1 MTPESPG
8 ESGPAPGLSPD
19 DLLAVLPRLTRLNSA
34 FTKGRLVDRAA
45 READPSLDRPAVGVL
60 VSLLAAGEPLR
71 IGEIADRMQVVGPHV
86 TRQVQALEKR
96 RLVRRIAD
104 PLDRRASLIEP
115 TEAGNEAA
123 HRYVATLL
131 GWFAEVL
138 ADWPRQDRDDLLR
151 LLARF
156 ADDVAARLALPE
168 EEEGAGAS

>member
-8 ESGPAPGLSPD
+8 EPGPAPGLSPD
-19 DLLAVLPRLTRLNSA
+19 DLFAVLPRLTRLSSA
-34 FTKGRLVDRAA
+34 FNKGRLVDRAA
-45 READPSLDRPAVGVL
+45 RAAGPSLDRPAVGVL

-86 TRQVQALEKR
+86 TRQVQILEKR

-123 HRYVATLL
+123 QRYVTTLL

-156 ADDVAARLALPE
+156 ADDVTARLALPE
-168 EEEGAGAS
+168 EEEGEEA

>member
-8 ESGPAPGLSPD
+8 EPGPAPALSPD
-19 DLLAVLPRLTRLNSA
+19 DLLAVLPRLTRLSSA
-34 FTKGRLVDRAA
+34 FNKGRLVDRAA
-45 READPSLDRPAVGVL
+45 RAAGPSLDRPAVGVL

-86 TRQVQALEKR
+86 TRQVQILEKR

-123 HRYVATLL
+123 QRYVTTLL

-156 ADDVAARLALPE
+156 ADDVTARLALPE
-168 EEEGAGAS
+168 EEEGEEA

>member
-8 ESGPAPGLSPD
+8 EPGPAPELSPD
-19 DLLAVLPRLTRLNSA
+19 DLLAVLPRLTRLSSA
-34 FTKGRLVDRAA
+34 FNKGRLVDRAA
-45 READPSLDRPAVGVL
+45 RAAGPSLDRPAVGVL

-86 TRQVQALEKR
+86 TRQVQILEKR

-123 HRYVATLL
+123 QRYVTTLL

-156 ADDVAARLALPE
+156 ADDVTARLALPE
-168 EEEGAGAS
+168 EEEGDGA